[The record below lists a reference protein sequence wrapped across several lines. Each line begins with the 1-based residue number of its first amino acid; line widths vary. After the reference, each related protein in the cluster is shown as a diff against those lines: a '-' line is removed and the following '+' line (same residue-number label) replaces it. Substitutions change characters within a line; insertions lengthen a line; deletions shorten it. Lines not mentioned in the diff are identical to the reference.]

1 MGLFNPNAP
10 LTADLNLL
18 FQIAIFIFLVVGVS
32 IAKFRRKF
40 IQHGTTMAIAL
51 VLNTISIAVV
61 MIPSLQGFRGVLSMP
76 FTRPAFIIV
85 VHAAAGTLVELLGV
99 WLVGTWAFQYP
110 DIKAC
115 AKKRSIMLATIFLWL
130 VELLLGIYVYIM
142 LYLPI

>member
-1 MGLFNPNAP
+1 MGLFNPNASF
-10 LTADLNLL
+10 TADLNLL
-18 FQIAIFIFLVVGVS
+18 FQIAIFIFLVAGVS

-61 MIPSLQGFRGVLSMP
+61 MIPSLQGFRGLLSMP

-85 VHAAAGTLVELLGV
+85 VHAAAGVLVEIFGV
-99 WLVGTWAFQYP
+99 WLVGTWAFQRN

-115 AKKRSIMLATIFLWL
+115 ARKRSIMRATVFLWL

-142 LYLPI
+142 LYVPI

>member
-10 LTADLNLL
+10 FTADLNLL
-18 FQIAIFIFLVVGVS
+18 FQIAIFIFLVAGVS
-32 IAKFRRKF
+32 VAKFRRKF

-76 FTRPAFIIV
+76 FTRPAFIII
-85 VHAAAGTLVELLGV
+85 VHVAAGTLVEILGV
-99 WLVGTWAFQYP
+99 WLVGTWAFQYR

-142 LYLPI
+142 LYVPI

>member
-18 FQIAIFIFLVVGVS
+18 FQIAIFIFLAAGVS

-76 FTRPAFIIV
+76 FTQLAFIVV
-85 VHAAAGTLVELLGV
+85 VHAAAGALVEILGV
-99 WLVGTWAFQYP
+99 WLVGTWAFQRHE
-110 DIKAC
+110 IKAC
-115 AKKRSIMLATIFLWL
+115 AKKRSLMRATVFLWL

>member
-18 FQIAIFIFLVVGVS
+18 FQIAIFVFLAAGVS
-32 IAKFRRKF
+32 IAKSRRRF
-40 IQHGTTMAIAL
+40 IQHETTMAIAL

-76 FTRPAFIIV
+76 FTRPTFIVI
-85 VHAAAGTLVELLGV
+85 VHATAGTLVEILGV
-99 WLVGTWAFQYP
+99 WLVGTWAFQRN

-115 AKKRSIMLATIFLWL
+115 AKKRNIMRATIFLWL

>member
-18 FQIAIFIFLVVGVS
+18 FQIAIFFFLAAGVS

-40 IQHGTTMAIAL
+40 IEHGATMAIAL

-61 MIPSLQGFRGVLSMP
+61 MIPSFQGFRGVLSMP

-85 VHAAAGTLVELLGV
+85 VHAAAGTLVEIIGV
-99 WLVGTWAFQYP
+99 WLVGTWAFRHHN
-110 DIKAC
+110 IKAC
-115 AKKRSIMLATIFLWL
+115 ARKRSIMRATVFLWL
-130 VELLLGIYVYIM
+130 VELLLGMYVYIM
-142 LYLPI
+142 LYVPI

>member
-18 FQIAIFIFLVVGVS
+18 FQIAIFVFLAAGVS
-32 IAKFRRKF
+32 IAKFRRRF
-40 IQHGTTMAIAL
+40 IQHGTIMAIAL

-76 FTRPAFIIV
+76 FTRPAFIVV
-85 VHAAAGTLVELLGV
+85 VHAAAGALVEILGV
-99 WLVGTWAFQYP
+99 WLVGTWAFRHRN
-110 DIKAC
+110 IKAC
-115 AKKRSIMLATIFLWL
+115 TKKRSIMRVTVFLWL